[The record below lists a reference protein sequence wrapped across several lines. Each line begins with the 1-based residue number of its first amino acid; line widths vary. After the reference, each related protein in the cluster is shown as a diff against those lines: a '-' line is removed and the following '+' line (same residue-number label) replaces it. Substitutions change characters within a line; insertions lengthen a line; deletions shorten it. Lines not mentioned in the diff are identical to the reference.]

1 MEIAKLVRY
10 LSLSS
15 IPRSHKKGKPDITL
29 CMCNPSAGMA
39 ETGRCLELTGQP
51 AYATGA
57 RAKPLRVVS

>member
-1 MEIAKLVRY
+1 MEIAQLVSY

-15 IPRSHKKGKPDITL
+15 IPRSHTKRKPGRTL
-29 CMCNPSAGMA
+29 HMCNPSAGMA